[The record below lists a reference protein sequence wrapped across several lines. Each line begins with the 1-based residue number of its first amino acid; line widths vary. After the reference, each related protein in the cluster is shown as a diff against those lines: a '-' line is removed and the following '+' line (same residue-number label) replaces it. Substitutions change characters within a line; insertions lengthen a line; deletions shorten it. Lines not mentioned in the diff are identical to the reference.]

1 MIDLITR
8 RGSQTNKCALR
19 IHILFVYYVY
29 ILEEY
34 DVLQSQRV
42 PDSITIDRLGL
53 TIDSNSFVPYYVQIV
68 DHVRELIKKN
78 KLSEGQ
84 TFCSEG
90 EIAQALKISKMP
102 VRQAFQKLRS
112 EGLLVIAKGKRPVVG
127 SGRVPWN
134 FQQLRGFSE
143 EMRRRGLTPS
153 ARLLGI
159 GLEDPGLE
167 VAQAL
172 KLTPGERIY
181 RAKRLRSVNGEPVAV
196 VTSYLPARI
205 FAAID
210 KQDLEKQS
218 LYSIFEHHYKRKL
231 QWAEE
236 VIGAI
241 IAGEE
246 EAEILQTSVGNA
258 LLMIRETTYDTQ
270 NVAIEY
276 SVSLLRADRYTASVI
291 SVRKN

>member
-1 MIDLITR
+1 LAQST
-8 RGSQTNKCALR
+8 GSAAS
-19 IHILFVYYVY
+19 VSV
-29 ILEEY
+29 E
-34 DVLQSQRV
+34 
-42 PDSITIDRLGL
+42 RLGL

-68 DHVRELIKKN
+68 DHVRELIKKDE
-78 KLSEGQ
+78 LRQGQ

-90 EIAQALKISKMP
+90 EIARALNISKMP

-127 SGRVPWN
+127 SSRVPWN

-143 EMRRRGLTPS
+143 EMRRRGLNPS
-153 ARLLGI
+153 AKVLGI
-159 GLEDPGLE
+159 GLEEPDLE

-172 KLTPGERIY
+172 KLTPGERVY
-181 RAKRLRSVNGEPVAV
+181 RIRRLRSVNDEPVAV

-205 FAAID
+205 FVGID
-210 KQDLEKQS
+210 REDLEKQS
-218 LYSIFEHHYKRKL
+218 LYSIFERTYKRKL

-236 VIGAI
+236 IIGAMA
-241 IAGEE
+241 AGEE
-246 EAEILQTSVGNA
+246 EAEILQASVGSG
-258 LLMIRETTYDTQ
+258 LLIIRETTYDSQ

-276 SVSLLRADRYTASVI
+276 SLSLLRGDRYTASVI

>member
-1 MIDLITR
+1 MTEPTGPS
-8 RGSQTNKCALR
+8 GSIPVEK
-19 IHILFVYYVY
+19 
-29 ILEEY
+29 
-34 DVLQSQRV
+34 
-42 PDSITIDRLGL
+42 LGL
-53 TIDSNSFVPYYVQIV
+53 TIDSQSFVPYYVQIV

-78 KLSEGQ
+78 KLSQGQ

-90 EIAQALKISKMP
+90 EIAQALNISKMP

-112 EGLLVIAKGKRPVVG
+112 EGLLVIAKGKRPIVG

-143 EMRRRGLTPS
+143 EMRRRGLDPS
-153 ARLLGI
+153 ARLLSM
-159 GLEDPGLE
+159 GLEDPDLE

-172 KLTPGERIY
+172 KLTPGEQVYRI
-181 RAKRLRSVNGEPVAV
+181 RRLRSVNKDPVAV

-205 FAAID
+205 FAGID
-210 KQDLEKQS
+210 RQDLEKQS
-218 LYSIFEHHYKRKL
+218 LYAIFENTYKRRL

-236 VIGAI
+236 VIGAV

-246 EAEILQTSVGNA
+246 EAGILQSSVGNA
-258 LLMIRETTYDTQ
+258 LLVIRETTYDTQ

-276 SVSLLRADRYTASVI
+276 SLSLLRGDRYTASVI
-291 SVRKN
+291 SVRKTDAERGKPSLRA

>member
-1 MIDLITR
+1 LSQR
-8 RGSQTNKCALR
+8 RGALD
-19 IHILFVYYVY
+19 FVAV
-29 ILEEY
+29 E
-34 DVLQSQRV
+34 
-42 PDSITIDRLGL
+42 RLGL
-53 TIDSNSFVPYYVQIV
+53 TIDTNSFVPYYVQIV

-78 KLSEGQ
+78 KLSQGQ

-90 EIAQALKISKMP
+90 EIARALKISKMP
-102 VRQAFQKLRS
+102 VRQAFQRLRS
-112 EGLLVIAKGKRPVVG
+112 EGLLIIAKGKRPVVG

-143 EMRRRGLTPS
+143 EMRRRGLNPS
-153 ARLLGI
+153 ARMLSM
-159 GLEDPGLE
+159 GLEDPDLE

-172 KLTPGERIY
+172 KLTPGERVY
-181 RAKRLRSVNGEPVAV
+181 RARRLRSVNNEAVAV

-205 FAAID
+205 FAGID

-218 LYSIFEHHYKRKL
+218 LYSVFEHSYKRKL

-236 VIGAI
+236 VIGAV

-258 LLMIRETTYDTQ
+258 LLIIRETTYDVQ

-276 SVSLLRADRYTASVI
+276 SLSLLRGDRYTASVI

>member
-1 MIDLITR
+1 LSLHIGFPDLVTVE
-8 RGSQTNKCALR
+8 L
-19 IHILFVYYVY
+19 L
-29 ILEEY
+29 
-34 DVLQSQRV
+34 D
-42 PDSITIDRLGL
+42 L
-53 TIDSNSFVPYYVQIV
+53 TIDSNSFVPYYMQIV
-68 DHVRELIKKN
+68 DRVRELIKQN
-78 KLSEGQ
+78 KLKEGQ

-102 VRQAFQKLRS
+102 VRQAFQKLRA

-143 EMRRRGLTPS
+143 EMRRRGLNPS
-153 ARLLGI
+153 ARLLSI
-159 GLEDPGLE
+159 GLEDPDLE

-172 KLTPGERIY
+172 KLTHGERVY
-181 RAKRLRSVNGEPVAV
+181 RARRLRSVNGEPVAV

-205 FAAID
+205 FAGID

-218 LYSIFEHHYKRKL
+218 LYHIFEHSYKRKL
-231 QWAEE
+231 LCAEE
-236 VIGAI
+236 VIGAVV
-241 IAGEE
+241 AGEE
-246 EAEILQTSVGNA
+246 EAKILETSAGNA
-258 LLMIRETTYDTQ
+258 LLMIRETTYDAQ

-276 SVSLLRADRYTASVI
+276 SLSLLRGDRYTASVI

>member
-1 MIDLITR
+1 L
-8 RGSQTNKCALR
+8 SQHTG
-19 IHILFVYYVY
+19 
-29 ILEEY
+29 
-34 DVLQSQRV
+34 V
-42 PDSITIDRLGL
+42 PDFVTVEKLGL
-53 TIDSNSFVPYYVQIV
+53 VIDSNSFVPYYVQIV
-68 DHVRELIKKN
+68 DHVRGLIKKN
-78 KLSEGQ
+78 KLSQGQ

-127 SGRVPWN
+127 SGRLPWN

-143 EMRRRGLTPS
+143 EMRRRGLNPS
-153 ARLLGI
+153 ARLLSM
-159 GLEDPGLE
+159 GLEDPELE

-172 KLTPGERIY
+172 KLTPGERVY
-181 RAKRLRSVNGEPVAV
+181 RVKRLRSVNDEPVAV

-205 FAAID
+205 FAGID
-210 KQDLEKQS
+210 KQDLENKS
-218 LYSIFEHHYKRKL
+218 LYSIFEQSYKRKL

-236 VIGAI
+236 VIGAV

-246 EAEILQTSVGNA
+246 EAAILQTSVGSA
-258 LLMIRETTYDTQ
+258 LLIIRETTYDAQ

-276 SVSLLRADRYTASVI
+276 SLSWLRGDRYTASVI

>member
-1 MIDLITR
+1 LDLPE
-8 RGSQTNKCALR
+8 G
-19 IHILFVYYVY
+19 
-29 ILEEY
+29 
-34 DVLQSQRV
+34 VLPQHSAV
-42 PDSITIDRLGL
+42 PDSVTVERLGL
-53 TIDSNSFVPYYVQIV
+53 TIDSDSFVPYYVQIV

-78 KLSEGQ
+78 KLSQGQ

-90 EIAQALKISKMP
+90 EIAQALGISKMP

-143 EMRRRGLTPS
+143 EMQRRGLNPS
-153 ARLLGI
+153 ARLLSM
-159 GLEDPGLE
+159 GLEDPDLE
-167 VAQAL
+167 TAQAL
-172 KLTPGERIY
+172 KLTPGERVY
-181 RAKRLRSVNGEPVAV
+181 RVRRLRSVNDEPVAV

-205 FAAID
+205 FAGID

-218 LYSIFEHHYKRKL
+218 LYSIFEHGYKRKL

-236 VIGAI
+236 VIGAVV
-241 IAGEE
+241 AGEE
-246 EAEILQTSVGNA
+246 EAGTLQTSIGNA
-258 LLMIRETTYDTQ
+258 LLMIRETTYDAQ

-276 SVSLLRADRYTASVI
+276 SLSLLRGDRYTASVI

>member
-1 MIDLITR
+1 MTQATKSS
-8 RGSQTNKCALR
+8 G
-19 IHILFVYYVY
+19 
-29 ILEEY
+29 
-34 DVLQSQRV
+34 
-42 PDSITIDRLGL
+42 SITVEQLGL
-53 TIDSNSFVPYYVQIV
+53 TIDSHSFVPYYVQIV

-78 KLSEGQ
+78 KLSQGQ

-90 EIAQALKISKMP
+90 EIAKALEISKMP

-143 EMRRRGLTPS
+143 EMRRRGLNPS
-153 ARLLGI
+153 ARVLSMS
-159 GLEDPGLE
+159 LEDPELE

-172 KLTPGERIY
+172 KLTPGERVY
-181 RAKRLRSVNGEPVAV
+181 RIKRLRSVDDEPVAV

-205 FAAID
+205 FVGID

-218 LYSIFEHHYKRKL
+218 LYAVFENSYRRKL

-236 VIGAI
+236 VIGAV

-246 EAEILQTSVGNA
+246 EAVILQTSAGSA
-258 LLMIRETTYDTQ
+258 LLIIKETTYDTQ
-270 NVAIEY
+270 SVAIEY
-276 SVSLLRADRYTASVI
+276 SVSLLRGDRYTASVI
-291 SVRKN
+291 SVRKTDIGMGKSALRS

>member
-1 MIDLITR
+1 VTQMTQPSGPITVE
-8 RGSQTNKCALR
+8 K
-19 IHILFVYYVY
+19 
-29 ILEEY
+29 
-34 DVLQSQRV
+34 
-42 PDSITIDRLGL
+42 LGL
-53 TIDSNSFVPYYVQIV
+53 TIDNHSFVPYYVQIV
-68 DHVRELIKKN
+68 DHVREMIKKGR
-78 KLSEGQ
+78 LTQGQ

-90 EIAQALKISKMP
+90 EIAQALKVSKMP

-112 EGLLVIAKGKRPVVG
+112 EGLLVIAKGKRPIVG

-153 ARLLGI
+153 ARVLSMS
-159 GLEDPGLE
+159 LEDPELE

-172 KLTPGERIY
+172 KLTPGERVY
-181 RAKRLRSVNGEPVAV
+181 RISRLRSVNEEPVAA

-205 FAAID
+205 FVGID

-218 LYSIFEHHYKRKL
+218 LYAVFENSYRRKL

-236 VIGAI
+236 VIGAV

-246 EAEILQTSVGNA
+246 EAQTLQTLVGNA
-258 LLMIRETTYDTQ
+258 LLIIKETTYDTQ

-276 SVSLLRADRYTASVI
+276 SVSLLRGDRYTASVI
-291 SVRKN
+291 SVRKTDVGMGKSAVRA